1 MIETGFQ
8 KLQILSIVVKF
19 SLIFFYFFL
28 FEQGDIKTLLWN
40 TFGLKKKN
48 SMAKYFQQKNDSIQ
62 LTMKAECKACHTVK
76 GYGLTLFKTFLD
88 YMDSK

>member
-40 TFGLKKKN
+40 TFGLKKK
-48 SMAKYFQQKNDSIQ
+48 
-62 LTMKAECKACHTVK
+62 L
-76 GYGLTLFKTFLD
+76 YGKIFSTEKRFYTINNESG
-88 YMDSK
+88 M